1 MMVSGKGNHICLGC
15 IWFRIAR
22 LARDIR
28 WAYLLHEKSIRQLFA
43 KGELQHGV
51 TKQCGHLTGARGHG
65 KVTHLG

>member
-43 KGELQHGV
+43 KGEL
-51 TKQCGHLTGARGHG
+51 
-65 KVTHLG
+65 